1 MKTRIYP
8 ALGAMFVTLAFLGP
22 AAADVV
28 CPEAQD
34 GVPFHGTL
42 RGAETDVPTFP
53 TLSADGSGTGNATHL
68 GKFQASWLITVNIST
83 TPSPSTGTFEFI
95 AADGSRLFTEVVG
108 EGSGAPLAH
117 ITECNT
123 ITGGTGRFAGAS
135 GAFAIHRVVDLATG
149 DTSGSFG
156 GTIVIHAPK

>member
-1 MKTRIYP
+1 MKARIYP
-8 ALGAMFVTLAFLGP
+8 ALGAMFLTLALAAG
-22 AAADVV
+22 AAANLV

-42 RGAETDVPTFP
+42 QGAETDVVTFP
-53 TLSADGSGTGNATHL
+53 TLSVDGSGTGNATHL
-68 GKFQASWLITVNIST
+68 GKFQASWLITVNISID
-83 TPSPSTGTFEFI
+83 PSPSTGSLEFI
-95 AADGSRLFTEVVG
+95 AADGSRLFTDVVG

-156 GTIVIHAPK
+156 GTLVIHPPK